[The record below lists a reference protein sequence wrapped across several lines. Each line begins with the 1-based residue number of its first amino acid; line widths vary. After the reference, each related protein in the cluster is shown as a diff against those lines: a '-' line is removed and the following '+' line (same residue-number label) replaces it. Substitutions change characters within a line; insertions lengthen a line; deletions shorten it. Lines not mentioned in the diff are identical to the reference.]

1 MRLLSLSC
9 DHQPPFHGITFNR
22 EGLTLIVGD
31 AAENEPEEG
40 SSNGVGKTLALGIV
54 HHCLGANIDARLK
67 KAVPNWVFT
76 LAFELNNH
84 QHVIE
89 RSGDSKKLT
98 LDGQSLS
105 LAALRNWLD
114 SSGAFLL
121 DPAVPGLS
129 FRSLI
134 KRFTRYTRQDC
145 VDPIRTNGEQDY
157 DGRLR
162 SLYLLGLDVNLAV
175 SKKKHKND
183 LDDIARSLKSWQE
196 DHLLKEVF
204 RAGAQPKVRAE
215 WLEREI
221 ARLKS
226 DLSKFKVAEDY
237 RAVELEA
244 GELTKQLRE
253 IEQRLAV
260 LQFQRDGIEKALQVQ
275 PDISK
280 EDLLDLYDGLQ
291 SIFQPATLAHFD
303 AVEAFH
309 LSLAANRR
317 ARLESDRG
325 RLVAEAGDLE
335 SRRQETALKRDQKL
349 QSLQGKRALDE
360 YASVAR
366 HVASLEEEHVKL
378 IAFINFESSLKE
390 RAQRV
395 REQRVEEDRVA
406 GDYVASEPVA
416 QIDKYFSELATML
429 YPQLPS
435 GIVLGHNVGDNQVR
449 YDLTVQ
455 IEGDDSDGI
464 NAARIICFDWTLLMR
479 GARHSVEFLWHDNRL
494 FADLD
499 PNVRALWMDHAISS
513 LKDTHRQYIATINTE
528 NFDAMKPHLSSEM
541 NQVIEDA
548 VKLVLR
554 GDAPE
559 NKLLGIQF
567 GK

>member
-1 MRLLSLSC
+1 
-9 DHQPPFHGITFNR
+9 
-22 EGLTLIVGD
+22 
-31 AAENEPEEG
+31 
-40 SSNGVGKTLALGIV
+40 
-54 HHCLGANIDARLK
+54 
-67 KAVPNWVFT
+67 
-76 LAFELNNH
+76 
-84 QHVIE
+84 
-89 RSGDSKKLT
+89 
-98 LDGQSLS
+98 
-105 LAALRNWLD
+105 LR
-114 SSGAFLL
+114 
-121 DPAVPGLS
+121 
-129 FRSLI
+129 
-134 KRFTRYTRQDC
+134 T
-145 VDPIRTNGEQDY
+145 
-157 DGRLR
+157 
-162 SLYLLGLDVNLAV
+162 LYLLGLDVSLAV
-175 SKKKHKND
+175 SKKKQKND
-183 LDDIARSLKSWQE
+183 LDDIAKSLKTWQG

-221 ARLKS
+221 GRLKA
-226 DLSKFKVAEDY
+226 DLGKFKVAEDY

-260 LQFQRDGIEKALQVQ
+260 LQFQRQGIEKALQVQ

-280 EDLLDLYDGLQ
+280 EDLLRLYDGLQ
-291 SIFQPATLAHFD
+291 SVFQPAALAHFD

-317 ARLESDRG
+317 GRLEADRG
-325 RLVAEAGDLE
+325 RLVAEAGELE
-335 SRRQETALKRDQKL
+335 SSRQEIALRRDQKL

-366 HVASLEEEHVKL
+366 HVASLEEEHAKL

-406 GDYVASEPVA
+406 GDYVAAEPVA
-416 QIDKYFSELATML
+416 QIDKYFSKLATLL

-435 GIVLGHNVGDNQVR
+435 GVVLGHNVGDNQVR

-464 NAARIICFDWTLLMR
+464 NEARIICFDWTVLMH
-479 GARHSVEFLWHDNRL
+479 GARHSIEFLWHDNRL
-494 FADLD
+494 FANLD
-499 PNVRALWMDHAISS
+499 PNVRARWMEHAISS
-513 LKDTHRQYIATINTE
+513 LQETQRQYIATINTE
-528 NFDAMKPHLSSEM
+528 NFAAMKPHLTPEL
-541 NQVIEDA
+541 NEILDKA
-548 VKLVLR
+548 VVLVLR

-559 NKLLGIQF
+559 HKLLGIQF

>member
-1 MRLLSLSC
+1 MRLLSLTC
-9 DHQPPFHGITFNR
+9 DQPSFHGITFNR

-40 SSNGVGKTLALGIV
+40 SSNGVGKTLALGLV
-54 HHCLGANIDARLK
+54 HHCLGANVDSRLK
-67 KAVPNWVFT
+67 KAVPDWVFT
-76 LAFELNNH
+76 LAFEVNNQKH
-84 QHVIE
+84 IIE

-98 LDGQSLS
+98 LDGQSIPVT
-105 LAALRNWLD
+105 ALRNWLD
-114 SSGAFLL
+114 TSGVFVL
-121 DPAVPGLS
+121 DGAVPGLS

-134 KRFTRYTRQDC
+134 KRFARYTRQDC
-145 VDPIRTNGEQDY
+145 IDPIRTNGEQDY

-162 SLYLLGLDVNLAV
+162 SLYLLGLDVSLAV

-183 LDDIARSLKSWQE
+183 LDDIAKSLKSWQE

-221 ARLKS
+221 GRLKA
-226 DLSKFKVAEDY
+226 DLAKFKVAEDY

-244 GELTKQLRE
+244 GELTKELRD

-260 LQFQRDGIEKALQVQ
+260 LQFQRQGIEKALDVQ

-280 EDLLDLYDGLQ
+280 DDLLHLYDGLQ
-291 SIFQPATLAHFD
+291 SIFQPAALAHFD

-309 LSLAANRR
+309 VSLAANRR
-317 ARLESDRG
+317 ARLEADRA
-325 RLVAEAGDLE
+325 RLVTEGGELE
-335 SRRQETALKRDQKL
+335 SRRQDIAVRRDRRL
-349 QSLQGKRALDE
+349 QSLQGKRALDD

-366 HVASLEEEHVKL
+366 HVASLEEEHDKL

-395 REQRVEEDRVA
+395 REQRVEEDRIA

-416 QIDKYFSELATML
+416 QIDNYFSRLATLL

-479 GARHSVEFLWHDNRL
+479 GSRHSVEFLWHDNRL

-513 LKDTHRQYIATINTE
+513 LQETRRQYIATINTE
-528 NFDAMKPHLSSEM
+528 NFDAMKPHVAPEVQEIL
-541 NQVIEDA
+541 NNA
-548 VKLVLR
+548 VVRVLR

-559 NKLLGIQF
+559 HKLLGIQF

>member
-1 MRLLSLSC
+1 MRLLSLTC
-9 DHQPPFHGITFNR
+9 DQPSFHGITFNR
-22 EGLTLIVGD
+22 EGITIIVGD

-40 SSNGVGKTLALGIV
+40 SANGVGKTLALGLV
-54 HHCLGANIDARLK
+54 HHCLGAKLDPRLK
-67 KAVPNWVFT
+67 KSVPDWVFT
-76 LAFELNNH
+76 LAFELNNQKH
-84 QHVIE
+84 IIE

-98 LDGQSLS
+98 LDGQSVS
-105 LAALRNWLD
+105 LTALKDWLD
-114 SSGAFLL
+114 SSGAFAL

-134 KRFTRYTRQDC
+134 KRFTRYARLDC

-162 SLYLLGLDVNLAV
+162 SLYLLGFDVSLAV

-280 EDLLDLYDGLQ
+280 KDLLDLYEGLQ

-325 RLVAEAGDLE
+325 RLLAEAGDLE
-335 SRRQETALKRDQKL
+335 SRRQDTAQKRDQKL

-360 YASVAR
+360 YAGVAR
-366 HVASLEEEHVKL
+366 HVATLEEEHVKL

-406 GDYVASEPVA
+406 GDYVASDPVA

-479 GARHSVEFLWHDNRL
+479 GARHSIEFLWHDNRL

-513 LKDTHRQYIATINTE
+513 LNETRRQYIATINTE
-528 NFDAMKPHLSSEM
+528 NFEAMKPHLAPEV
-541 NQVIEDA
+541 NDVLEKA
-548 VKLVLR
+548 VVLVLR
-554 GDAPE
+554 GDEPE
-559 NKLLGIQF
+559 HKLLGIQF